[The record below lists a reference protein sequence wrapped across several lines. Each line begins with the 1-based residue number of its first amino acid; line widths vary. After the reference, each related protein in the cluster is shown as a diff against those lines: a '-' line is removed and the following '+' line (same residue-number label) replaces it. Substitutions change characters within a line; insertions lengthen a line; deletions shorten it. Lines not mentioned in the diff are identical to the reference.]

1 MKAAETAAI
10 IDEAIEKDHRR
21 GKAMQHLQGTQNSR
35 RYRIGAA
42 AYLYAALCTAGV
54 GAVATM
60 ARADYPERQITM
72 IVCFPAGGGTD
83 IAARLLNSQLGE
95 ALGKPVVIE
104 NRGGAGGNIG
114 IAAAARAPADGYTL
128 LVCSSAY
135 VVNPS
140 LYAQASYDPFKDFV
154 PVMVI
159 GASPN
164 AFVVPAQSGI
174 RSMPE
179 LIARAKAAPGQL
191 NWTSPGAGT
200 TPYLAGE
207 LLKLRTGVQMLHI
220 PFAGAGPATTAVLG
234 GQVDLYTANIGSLM
248 PLIAAG
254 KVRPIAVTSRERWPD
269 LPDVP
274 SLEELGIRDAVS
286 DTFQGIYA
294 PAGTPQPIIDRL
306 VTELTAI
313 LSRDDVREKFT
324 KAGLP
329 VVAEG
334 PDAFRAR
341 IAREVPMY
349 KEIIDQAG
357 LKIQ

>member
-1 MKAAETAAI
+1 MPTLV
-10 IDEAIEKDHRR
+10 RR
-21 GKAMQHLQGTQNSR
+21 SIAPRPLLAR
-35 RYRIGAA
+35 AA
-42 AYLYAALCTAGV
+42 A
-54 GAVATM
+54 AVAVLAVAASGATSSS

-83 IAARLLNSQLGE
+83 IAARLINTQLGE
-95 ALGKPVVIE
+95 ALGKPVIVE

-114 IAAAARAPADGYTL
+114 IAAAARAAADGYTL

-140 LYAQASYDPFKDFV
+140 LYAQASYDPFRDFI
-154 PVMVI
+154 PIMVI

-164 AFVVPAQSGI
+164 AFVVPAPSDI
-174 RSMPE
+174 KSMPE
-179 LIARAKAAPGQL
+179 LIAKAKANPGKL

-207 LLKLRTGVQMLHI
+207 VLKLRTGINMLHI

-234 GQVDLYTANIGSLM
+234 GQVDMYTANIGSLM
-248 PLIAAG
+248 ALIDAG
-254 KVRPIAVTSRERWPD
+254 KVRPIAVTSKQRWPD
-269 LPDVP
+269 LPGVP
-274 SLEELGIRDAVS
+274 SLEELGVTNAVS

-294 PAGTPQPIIDRL
+294 PAGTPPPIIERL
-306 VTELTAI
+306 VKELTAI
-313 LSRDDVREKFT
+313 LNRGDIREKFI

-334 PDAFRAR
+334 PDVFRAR

-349 KEIIDQAG
+349 REIIDQAG
-357 LKIQ
+357 LRIQ

>member
-1 MKAAETAAI
+1 
-10 IDEAIEKDHRR
+10 EAI
-21 GKAMQHLQGTQNSR
+21 
-35 RYRIGAA
+35 
-42 AYLYAALCTAGV
+42 
-54 GAVATM
+54 ATM
-60 ARADYPERQITM
+60 ARAEYPERQITM

-83 IAARLLNSQLGE
+83 IAARLINSQLGE

-154 PVMVI
+154 PIMVI

-164 AFVVPAQSGI
+164 AFVVPAQSDI

-179 LIARAKAAPGQL
+179 LVARAKAAPGQL

-248 PLIAAG
+248 PLIDAG

-269 LPDVP
+269 LPDAP

-294 PAGTPQPIIDRL
+294 PGGTPQPIIDRL
-306 VTELTAI
+306 VKELSAI

-334 PDAFRAR
+334 PDMFRAR

>member
-1 MKAAETAAI
+1 MSVMSRAAHSA
-10 IDEAIEKDHRR
+10 R
-21 GKAMQHLQGTQNSR
+21 LLS
-35 RYRIGAA
+35 
-42 AYLYAALCTAGV
+42 AALIAI
-54 GAVATM
+54 AVTDAISQS
-60 ARADYPERQITM
+60 ARAEYPERQITM

-83 IAARLLNSQLGE
+83 IAARLINTQLGE
-95 ALGKPVVIE
+95 ALGKPVIIE

-114 IAAAARAPADGYTL
+114 IAAAARAGGDGHTL

-164 AFVVPAQSGI
+164 AFVVPAQSEI
-174 RSMPE
+174 KSMPE
-179 LIARAKAAPGQL
+179 LIAKAKANPGKL

-207 LLKLRTGVQMLHI
+207 VLKLRTGIDMQHI
-220 PFAGAGPATTAVLG
+220 PFPGAGPATTAALA
-234 GQVDLYTANIGSLM
+234 GQVDMYTANIGSLM
-248 PLIAAG
+248 GLIASG
-254 KVRPIAVTSRERWPD
+254 KLRPIAVTSKERWPD
-269 LPDVP
+269 LPNVP
-274 SLEELGIRDAVS
+274 SLDELGIKNAES
-286 DTFQGIYA
+286 DTFQGVYV
-294 PAGTPQPIIDRL
+294 PAGTPQPVVDRL
-306 VTELTAI
+306 AKELAAI
-313 LSRDDVREKFT
+313 LARPDLQEKFV

-334 PDAFRAR
+334 PEVFRAR

-349 KEIIDQAG
+349 KEIIDKAG

>member
-1 MKAAETAAI
+1 
-10 IDEAIEKDHRR
+10 
-21 GKAMQHLQGTQNSR
+21 MQHLQGTQRRR

-42 AYLYAALCTAGV
+42 AYLYAALCIA
-54 GAVATM
+54 AVEAIATM
-60 ARADYPERQITM
+60 ARAEYPERQITM

-83 IAARLLNSQLGE
+83 IAARLINSQLGE

-174 RSMPE
+174 RSIAE

-234 GQVDLYTANIGSLM
+234 GQVDLYTANIGSLI
-248 PLIAAG
+248 PLIDAG

-269 LPDVP
+269 LPDAP

-294 PAGTPQPIIDRL
+294 PGGTPQPIIDRL
-306 VTELTAI
+306 VKELSAI

-334 PDAFRAR
+334 PDMFRAR

>member
-1 MKAAETAAI
+1 MSNLPRA
-10 IDEAIEKDHRR
+10 RR
-21 GKAMQHLQGTQNSR
+21 ILRHILPAMIL
-35 RYRIGAA
+35 IAA
-42 AYLYAALCTAGV
+42 A
-54 GAVATM
+54 GAPRSA
-60 ARADYPERQITM
+60 ARAEYPERQITM

-83 IAARLLNSQLGE
+83 IAARLINTPLGE

-114 IAAAARAPADGYTL
+114 IAAAARAGGDGYTL

-140 LYAQASYDPFKDFV
+140 LYAQATYDPYKDFV

-174 RSMPE
+174 KTMPE
-179 LIARAKAAPGQL
+179 LIAKARANPGKL

-207 LLKLRTGVQMLHI
+207 VLKLRTGINMLHI
-220 PFAGAGPATTAVLG
+220 PFPGAGPATTAVLA

-248 PLIAAG
+248 ALIDAG

-269 LPDVP
+269 LPNVP
-274 SLEELGIRDAVS
+274 SLEELGVKDAVS

-294 PAGTPQPIIDRL
+294 PAGTPQQVIDRL
-306 VTELTAI
+306 AKELSLI
-313 LSRDDVREKFT
+313 LKRPDIREKFV

-334 PDAFRAR
+334 PEVFRAR

-349 KEIIDQAG
+349 KDIIDKAG

>member
-1 MKAAETAAI
+1 MP
-10 IDEAIEKDHRR
+10 
-21 GKAMQHLQGTQNSR
+21 HLQGTQRSR

-42 AYLYAALCTAGV
+42 AYLCAALCTAGV

-83 IAARLLNSQLGE
+83 IAARLINSQLGE

-140 LYAQASYDPFKDFV
+140 LYAQASYDPIKDFV

-179 LIARAKAAPGQL
+179 LIARAKAARGQL

-248 PLIAAG
+248 PLIDAG

-269 LPDVP
+269 LADVP

-313 LSRDDVREKFT
+313 LSRGDVREKFT